1 MQTLERTVT
10 VKPIKNIMTIAE
22 MIKTLEELQLKAVE
36 TNQFYF
42 YVEEV
47 EEDQPTQLSKAQIA
61 GVMESREQAKQGDFV
76 PQEEMTAFFAN
87 AKKELQQAVEDQKN
101 AH

>member
-1 MQTLERTVT
+1 M
-10 VKPIKNIMTIAE
+10 KPIKNIMTIAE
-22 MIKTLEELQLKAVE
+22 MIETLQALKLKTAGDHH
-36 TNQFYF
+36 FYF

-61 GVMESREQAKQGDFV
+61 DVLESRAQAERREFV
-76 PQEEMTAFFAN
+76 PKEEMADFFADS
-87 AKKELQQAVEDQKN
+87 KKELKQAIEDQKN